1 MISCSQVQAALS
13 ARLDGESS
21 PLADD
26 VIDAHLTGCADCRRF
41 LEQAAVI
48 NRQLAF
54 SDPAKTVDIQIP
66 DLADQIL
73 AGVEPT
79 WRRERANRAVA
90 MVFAR
95 VGLGFLA
102 VVWFL
107 WAARMLGDTSDL
119 EPLYTHIVVEA
130 AAMRCALGF
139 GLAFTAWLPRVAKG
153 ILPLYGALLMF
164 SFGFGVRDMVLGV
177 SSTDSFMQLGLLFVS
192 VLLLGWLWLLDQGW
206 ALVASLGAQPAP

>member
-90 MVFAR
+90 MVCAR
-95 VGLGFLA
+95 
-102 VVWFL
+102 
-107 WAARMLGDTSDL
+107 SDS
-119 EPLYTHIVVEA
+119 
-130 AAMRCALGF
+130 G
-139 GLAFTAWLPRVAKG
+139 
-153 ILPLYGALLMF
+153 
-164 SFGFGVRDMVLGV
+164 
-177 SSTDSFMQLGLLFVS
+177 
-192 VLLLGWLWLLDQGW
+192 
-206 ALVASLGAQPAP
+206 